1 MNRIAQHRILVSGDS
16 LEACSDQVRRF
27 FDLTSLVI
35 YDCIEIRP
43 EQSLAADSP
52 GFTRAL
58 DAAVADNRKTVE
70 GLVAELRKT
79 GIETIA
85 SLTDLEQGYPSKV
98 LHILTHFLDGF
109 IGIDS
114 SFYNLVDDSH
124 WLPAATQA
132 ALAERP
138 ESYWLIHIDCYSA
151 SPGEAALLHT

>member
-85 SLTDLEQGYPSKV
+85 GLPDLEQGYPSKV

-138 ESYWLIHIDCYSA
+138 GSYWLIHIDCYSA
-151 SPGEAALLHT
+151 SPGESALLHT